1 MKKMLCYFLLCAVVL
16 GLIAG
21 CISAPTDTTG
31 PSDPASMDGTPGTQ
45 ETICPGFTVPTYDLE
60 TLPTIDREPIDPT
73 DPVVV
78 VPPTSPENPV
88 DTVIPFDPD
97 RDIYLLCTD
106 MNLTVYDGFTSMPS
120 ISLYIYSKNELDV
133 NAISLELSVQSDYI
147 TSVGEITLDSIA
159 TEGTGQRTEFTYELY
174 QCYMGKDF
182 AKLWELEK
190 TYWACYDAY
199 FNKGEITSDEFHA
212 AEQAYIAY
220 RDAERESYLRLT
232 KADLPSFRV
241 YYVSVSFYG
250 ENFVEEIITEGQ
262 LHIGDRVHA
271 VTLGEIRL
279 TKERPDFPAEL
290 DWYNGGGFATDG
302 ILGSGNSPRPY
313 NDGIH
318 RIEVY
323 FSFTTDHY
331 MLLTDF
337 KLDNP
342 NHKLEAVWI
351 EMVSPGGFSYSGL
364 WDMSE
369 PFELMPGDRV
379 MIHIAYRD
387 EAVNSLSYATKV
399 WGYLIYEWDEGTSCK
414 LSECDVRTASAS
426 NFYEMYA
433 LIFEGLDLESYYR
446 DYYYPKYES
455 WRYDS

>member
-1 MKKMLCYFLLCAVVL
+1 MRRFVCLSIAVVML
-16 GLIAG
+16 LLAFVG
-21 CISAPTDTTG
+21 CVENDPAKSAATDGNWTTVDTNMQRPTGTGGEVNNTTG
-31 PSDPASMDGTPGTQ
+31 NN
-45 ETICPGFTVPTYDLE
+45 PTE
-60 TLPTIDREPIDPT
+60 PTKPIGPT

-78 VPPTSPENPV
+78 VPPTSPKNPV

-97 RDIYLLCTD
+97 RDIYLLCSD
-106 MNLTVYDGFTSMPS
+106 MNLTIYKPVSSMRS
-120 ISLYIYSKNELDV
+120 ISLYIFSKGELDV
-133 NAISLELSVQSDYI
+133 NTISLELSAQSDYVI
-147 TSVGEITLDSIA
+147 SVGEIALDGIVNGSTA
-159 TEGTGQRTEFTYELY
+159 QRTQFSYELY

-182 AKLWELEK
+182 AKLWELENA
-190 TYWACYDAY
+190 YWACYDAY
-199 FNKGEITSDEFHA
+199 FNKREITSEEFHA
-212 AEQAYIAY
+212 AEEAYVSY
-220 RDAERESYLRLT
+220 RDAERESYLQLT
-232 KADLPSFRV
+232 KADLPNFRV
-241 YYVSVSFYG
+241 YYASASFIG
-250 ENFVEEIITEGQ
+250 ENFVEEVITEGQ
-262 LHIGDRVHA
+262 LRIDDQIHN
-271 VTLGEIRL
+271 VTFGEIRL
-279 TKERPDFPAEL
+279 TKERPEYPAEL
-290 DWYNGGGFATDG
+290 DWYNGGGFAYDG
-302 ILGSGNSPRPY
+302 ILGSGNSPLPY

-387 EAVNSLSYATKV
+387 KTLHSLSYATKV

-414 LSECDVRTASAS
+414 LSECDVRTAAAS

>member
-1 MKKMLCYFLLCAVVL
+1 MKRFICLSIAVAMLLLAFVGCMENDPAKNTATDGNGTTVGTGEQLPSGTGGVVNN
-16 GLIAG
+16 
-21 CISAPTDTTG
+21 TTG
-31 PSDPASMDGTPGTQ
+31 NN
-45 ETICPGFTVPTYDLE
+45 PTE
-60 TLPTIDREPIDPT
+60 PT

-446 DYYYPKYES
+446 DYYYPKYEP
-455 WRYDS
+455 WRYAP